1 MKIKNFEQIQ
11 AWQCAQ
17 EQAIFIC
24 KNFNELRD
32 FSFRDQIQRAAVSI
46 SNNIAEGFDRQTDT
60 EFIRDLVIARGS
72 NSEVK
77 SMFYLTLKLNYIS
90 QATCEEGMQISDTT

>member
-46 SNNIAEGFDRQTDT
+46 SNNIAEGFEREGKNQ
-60 EFIRDLVIARGS
+60 FIYFLLIIVRI
-72 NSEVK
+72 K
-77 SMFYLTLKLNYIS
+77 S
-90 QATCEEGMQISDTT
+90 